1 MKVSK
6 CLYMMV
12 GLLAA
17 VAFVLGGC
25 TDPTEDIYTGDRP
38 SAEEDPGDSEEDSE
52 DSGDESEGSDE
63 EPEDSEEDSGDS
75 EEDSDESEE
84 DEEGRIHYE
93 LSPDSVI
100 GFVGSSPI
108 TGSQRGSFEEF
119 EGSISIVEDDLSTLE
134 AEAVIEA
141 SSVTAGSDTLVE
153 ALNADILA
161 TEEYPEIRFTAT
173 DVEDDNGEHILVGD
187 LELHG
192 VTREI
197 GFPIEN
203 PSVDEDTVSM
213 ESYFSI
219 DRDNW
224 DIYFEGHGW
233 DPPGWEGALDDAIR
247 PNVAIQLDLEAERV
261 EE

>member
-1 MKVSK
+1 MNVSK
-6 CLYMMV
+6 SVYMMV

-25 TDPTEDIYTGDRP
+25 ADPTEDAYNADRGN
-38 SAEEDPGDSEEDSE
+38 EEDAEDSGQDSE
-52 DSGDESEGSDE
+52 DSGEDSEGPEEDGEDEEESE
-63 EPEDSEEDSGDS
+63 EPEEDG
-75 EEDSDESEE
+75 E
-84 DEEGRIHYE
+84 DEEARIHYE
-93 LSPDSVI
+93 LTSDSMI

-119 EGSISIVEDDLSTLE
+119 EGTISIVDEDLSTLR
-134 AEAVIEA
+134 AEGVIDA
-141 SSVTAGSDTLVE
+141 TSVTAGSDTLVE
-153 ALNADILA
+153 ALRQDILA

-173 DVEDDNGEHILVGD
+173 DVEEEDDQHILVGD

-203 PSVDEDTVSM
+203 PSIDEDSVSM

-219 DRDNW
+219 NRENW

-261 EE
+261 ED